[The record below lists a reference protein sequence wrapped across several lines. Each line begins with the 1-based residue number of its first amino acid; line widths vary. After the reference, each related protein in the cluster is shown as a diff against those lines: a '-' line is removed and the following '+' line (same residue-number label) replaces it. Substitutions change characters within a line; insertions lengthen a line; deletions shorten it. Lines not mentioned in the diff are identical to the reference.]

1 VRDLDKFFG
10 ELISY
15 IQDEDCHE
23 PALYEMLES
32 AYSTIIMPSSEN
44 NAVIVESGNS
54 CYNIIEGAYN
64 RNT

>member
-1 VRDLDKFFG
+1 
-10 ELISY
+10 
-15 IQDEDCHE
+15 
-23 PALYEMLES
+23 MLES